1 MKLCYLGDRT
11 TAFAENPV
19 TRSRPPGWGQ
29 SICYC
34 ERTMLLSRCLLQG
47 RKAEPR
53 SRWRGAFR
61 EAQDPAAPC
70 LNALLE
76 LLTPKHWRSPIAD
89 LCVLQSWKTSVPIK
103 SALTFQISTTQ
114 ICKTRTHP
122 SNLKASS
129 GVKWESNFSSH
140 APRAAHIQSSAVVSC
155 SKGIVI
161 FHSCLL
167 PIRCGGSHRS
177 PPNIIQHLLT
187 SRLPLSIYQPMAR
200 IAILSYFLAWHMK
213 GTFKKSNSL

>member
-29 SICYC
+29 SICYRK
-34 ERTMLLSRCLLQG
+34 RTVLLSRCLLQG

-61 EAQDPAAPC
+61 EAQGPAAPC

-76 LLTPKHWRSPIAD
+76 LLTPKHWTSPIAD

-103 SALTFQISTTQ
+103 SPSLSKSAQHEFAKLELTPPTWRHQVVW
-114 ICKTRTHP
+114 
-122 SNLKASS
+122 S
-129 GVKWESNFSSH
+129 GNQTSPPVML
-140 APRAAHIQSSAVVSC
+140 PGAAYIESSAVVSC
-155 SKGIVI
+155 SEGIGI
-161 FHSCLL
+161 FHSRLL

-187 SRLPLSIYQPMAR
+187 SRLPLSIYQPK
-200 IAILSYFLAWHMK
+200 AWDRHSVLLPCVTHE
-213 GTFKKSNSL
+213 GNV

>member
-1 MKLCYLGDRT
+1 MKLCYLGGRT

-34 ERTMLLSRCLLQG
+34 KRTMLLSRCLLQG
-47 RKAEPR
+47 RKAEPG

-61 EAQDPAAPC
+61 EAQGPAAPC

-76 LLTPKHWRSPIAD
+76 LLIPKHWMSPIAD
-89 LCVLQSWKTSVPIK
+89 LCVLQSWKTSVPIESPSLSK
-103 SALTFQISTTQ
+103 SAKLELNPPTWKHQVVW
-114 ICKTRTHP
+114 
-122 SNLKASS
+122 S
-129 GVKWESNFSSH
+129 GNQTSPPVML
-140 APRAAHIQSSAVVSC
+140 PRAAHIESSAVVSC

-161 FHSCLL
+161 FHSRLL
-167 PIRCGGSHRS
+167 PIRCAGSHRS

-187 SRLPLSIYQPMAR
+187 SRLPLSIYQPKAR
-200 IAILSYFLAWHMK
+200 DRHSVLLPCVTHE
-213 GTFKKSNSL
+213 GNV